1 MGQCNH
7 RRGSTSHFA
16 SERSPQLS
24 IDREWR
30 VIARLRAL
38 ASAAVTDVN
47 WTGSGCAS
55 LQIRAT
61 PTGRGPGGVLA
72 DTNCFGNGSPQDT
85 RLVELPAAGT
95 YYLALNPAND
105 QAGSARL
112 SVSRRG

>member
-1 MGQCNH
+1 
-7 RRGSTSHFA
+7 
-16 SERSPQLS
+16 
-24 IDREWR
+24 
-30 VIARLRAL
+30 
-38 ASAAVTDVN
+38 
-47 WTGSGCAS
+47 
-55 LQIRAT
+55 
-61 PTGRGPGGVLA
+61 VLA